1 MTIKTHHVSVGHL
14 ASAKGAD
21 HGPLWIELDYRIG
34 GCIDQRVRAQQHKD
48 MPSTVAGDIADQSP
62 SGIEPAEGP
71 FDPIHLLSKGNDEL
85 MLAWSWMIGSALH
98 ARFPV

>member
-1 MTIKTHHVSVGHL
+1 
-14 ASAKGAD
+14 
-21 HGPLWIELDYRIG
+21 
-34 GCIDQRVRAQQHKD
+34 

-71 FDPIHLLSKGNDEL
+71 FDPIDLLPKGNDEF
-85 MLAWSWMIGSALH
+85 MLAWSWIIGSALH